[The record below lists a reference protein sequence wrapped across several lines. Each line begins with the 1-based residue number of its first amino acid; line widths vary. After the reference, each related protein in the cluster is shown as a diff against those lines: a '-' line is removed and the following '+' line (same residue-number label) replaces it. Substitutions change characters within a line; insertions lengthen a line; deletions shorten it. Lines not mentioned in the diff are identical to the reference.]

1 MEDLTVLKHQIK
13 DFCHINHLGGITCLN
28 SAVLMT
34 NLSGGRQLA
43 EEERELLVAA
53 WGPDPVH
60 PCKVGYHKLAANLMS
75 RIQGSAPTADSGG
88 WQHQP
93 VAKRRRW
100 VEEDRSVIVRHT
112 QQLQGGGRGNQCSQW
127 RRGRGR
133 FCRN

>member
-1 MEDLTVLKHQIK
+1 
-13 DFCHINHLGGITCLN
+13 
-28 SAVLMT
+28 MT

-60 PCKVGYHKLAANLMS
+60 PCKVGSHKLAANLMS

-112 QQLQGGGRGNQCSQW
+112 QQLQGGGSGNQCGQW
-127 RRGRGR
+127 RRGWGR